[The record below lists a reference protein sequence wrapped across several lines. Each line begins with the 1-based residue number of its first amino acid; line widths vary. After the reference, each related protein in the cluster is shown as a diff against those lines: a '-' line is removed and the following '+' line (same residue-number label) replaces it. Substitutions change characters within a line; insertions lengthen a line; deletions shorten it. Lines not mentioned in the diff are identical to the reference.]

1 MYTKYVQCIQNMFFV
16 YTICAMYKICSGC
29 ATRTKMRKICS
40 RSAGV
45 HACTWARVYCSS
57 YTMYCSGFPYTLCIV
72 PVVQVSVPAPGHTRQ
87 HENSA
92 QRFSQVYSWLWLG
105 YAGVLIPAI
114 PALYILIPAIP
125 ALYTRPVPSK
135 SIPGFGWGMQ
145 VRVY

>member
-1 MYTKYVQCIQNMFFV
+1 
-16 YTICAMYKICSGC
+16 
-29 ATRTKMRKICS
+29 
-40 RSAGV
+40 
-45 HACTWARVYCSS
+45 
-57 YTMYCSGFPYTLCIV
+57 MYCSGVPYTLCIV